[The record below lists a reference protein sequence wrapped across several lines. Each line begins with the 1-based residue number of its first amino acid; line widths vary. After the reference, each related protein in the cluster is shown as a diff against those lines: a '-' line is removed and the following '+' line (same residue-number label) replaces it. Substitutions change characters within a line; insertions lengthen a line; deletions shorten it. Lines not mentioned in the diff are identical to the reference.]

1 MKSDYPFLGQGRFM
15 KTQIQIQAD
24 FDSRDLLKSAGVK
37 RIREGAW
44 YTVTY
49 RGIKLDNST
58 ITGAKLNRKGE
69 LI

>member
-1 MKSDYPFLGQGRFM
+1 M

-24 FDSRDLLKSAGVK
+24 YDSRDLLKSAGVK